1 MRVTILKVM
10 KINNWK
16 KKLAL
21 NRKDWNDV
29 TERAKIQINLMSD
42 EEKAED
48 EEEEKKRRIIL
59 HAMNQLKMFKN
70 IRMPEQE
77 EDIGRRFITKINN
90 D

>member
-1 MRVTILKVM
+1 
-10 KINNWK
+10 
-16 KKLAL
+16 
-21 NRKDWNDV
+21 
-29 TERAKIQINLMSD
+29 MSD